1 MPLKEFYRAKFS
13 TYPSAHNF
21 GPAIMSWYRGPS
33 GSAQDLIELQKEVNE
48 EETPAVEISKLRR
61 VLTSHTKRRKK
72 KAHRVGGFCL
82 TSVLK
87 EPLCLVNSVPLNF
100 ELGR

>member
-1 MPLKEFYRAKFS
+1 
-13 TYPSAHNF
+13 
-21 GPAIMSWYRGPS
+21 MSWYRGPS
-33 GSAQDLIELQKEVNE
+33 GSAQDLVELQKEANAEV
-48 EETPAVEISKLRR
+48 TPAAEISKLRR

-72 KAHRVGGFCL
+72 KTAHHVGGFCL

-100 ELGR
+100 EFGR

>member
-1 MPLKEFYRAKFS
+1 M
-13 TYPSAHNF
+13 
-21 GPAIMSWYRGPS
+21 MSWYRGPS
-33 GSAQDLIELQKEVNE
+33 GSAQDLIELQKEVNAE
-48 EETPAVEISKLRR
+48 ATPAAEISKLRR

-72 KAHRVGGFCL
+72 KAPHHVGGGFCL

-87 EPLCLVNSVPLNF
+87 EPLCIVNSVPLNF